1 MLHGAAKV
9 NEETNMSKKYKGEIL
24 GTLQIQGNSCT
35 EPMKIHPINSGTW
48 YLIPDNLTDSQK
60 SHQYDY
66 TSLIHFDGRQNWEVY
81 YFCMGNEGGWV
92 VQGKGLYLRMPEK
105 DFERFFGKY
114 EILER
119 Q

>member
-1 MLHGAAKV
+1 M
-9 NEETNMSKKYKGEIL
+9 KKEPEIR
-24 GTLQIQGNSCT
+24 GKLQLKENFCT
-35 EPMKIHPINSGTW
+35 DPIKIHPIRSGHW
-48 YLIPDNLTDSQK
+48 FLIPDNLTDCQK

-66 TSLIHFDGRQNWEVY
+66 TSLIPFDGRQNWEVY

-114 EILER
+114 EIIGR
-119 Q
+119 DK